1 LALVIPISD
10 ADSRKVEISSF
21 EYSICAIKLLCDVK
35 VYKRAYYIEHY
46 PCFLVVSYC
55 FPSYNNP
62 PKYV

>member
-35 VYKRAYYIEHY
+35 VYKRAYYIWY
-46 PCFLVVSYC
+46 F
-55 FPSYNNP
+55 
-62 PKYV
+62 